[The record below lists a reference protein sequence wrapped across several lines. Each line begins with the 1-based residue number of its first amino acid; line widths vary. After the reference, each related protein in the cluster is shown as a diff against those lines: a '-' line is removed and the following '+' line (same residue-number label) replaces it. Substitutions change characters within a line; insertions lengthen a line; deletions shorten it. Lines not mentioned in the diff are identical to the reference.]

1 MYVLKSEKKTWNVSQ
16 QYRYWPN
23 PNKKELA
30 VLKTKYVEHF
40 PKNTTSKPTYYSFK
54 IYTFLKDKICNI
66 KMQHISKNKFCI
78 VRYVHVASVLNF
90 NTLYS
95 NISMLV
101 NFVKILILFKP
112 PSK

>member
-30 VLKTKYVEHF
+30 VLKTKYMEHF
-40 PKNTTSKPTYYSFK
+40 PKNITSKPTYYSLK
-54 IYTFLKDKICNI
+54 IYTFPKDKIHNSKI
-66 KMQHISKNKFCI
+66 QHSSKNNWHI
-78 VRYVHVASVLNF
+78 VCHFHVVSAVF
-90 NTLYS
+90 RIAMFT
-95 NISMLV
+95 

-112 PSK
+112 P